1 MRSRIPGNQQA
12 LERFYVVEPQYLELR
27 CRIEIAVGDFDQV
40 FEVRR
45 RVLERIEKFLDPIR
59 GNFDGKGWQIG
70 RIPNEIQISNAM
82 KGIEGILYIK
92 EVQMSAFV
100 QSRQGWVEVDKE
112 AADERRFAVALSGA
126 HQIFITVEN

>member
-1 MRSRIPGNQQA
+1 M
-12 LERFYVVEPQYLELR
+12 
-27 CRIEIAVGDFDQV
+27 
-40 FEVRR
+40 
-45 RVLERIEKFLDPIR
+45 LERIEKFLDPIR